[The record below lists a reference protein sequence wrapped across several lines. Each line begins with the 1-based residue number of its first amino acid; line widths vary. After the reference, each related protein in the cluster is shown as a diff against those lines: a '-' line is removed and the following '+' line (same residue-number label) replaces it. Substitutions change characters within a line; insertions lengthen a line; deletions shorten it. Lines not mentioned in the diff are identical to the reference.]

1 MLQALQSSFQQPGSA
16 GLQAA
21 CIARNVGPQWAEAKI
36 AIDHLNAK
44 PDICASACHAGLQ
57 VDDMSKAAGVVA
69 DMRKVFR
76 QDTRVIQK
84 LHRRVFLDKITQE
97 QV

>member
-1 MLQALQSSFQQPGSA
+1 MLCS
-16 GLQAA
+16 
-21 CIARNVGPQWAEAKI
+21 
-36 AIDHLNAK
+36 
-44 PDICASACHAGLQ
+44 GLQ